1 MTTKEQLHEL
11 VEGLTEEDARRL
23 HDELA
28 GVRAN
33 PTPEELRA
41 RIATAGPAPLTLDDL
56 VLAEPILPDDETA
69 DDMIATIQRWRHEGG
84 YV

>member
-1 MTTKEQLHEL
+1 MTTKERLHEL
-11 VEGLTEEDARRL
+11 VEGLTEENAQRL

-28 GVRAN
+28 GMTTDPA
-33 PTPEELRA
+33 PAELRA
-41 RIATAGPAPLTLDDL
+41 RIATSGPAPLTLDDL

-69 DDMIATIQRWRHEGG
+69 DGMIATLQQWRHEGG